1 MKRRFRVTDANAED
15 IKAMIEQIT
24 NARVLSIVITDN
36 WAEVEM
42 DEPVYDEDILEE
54 EPWDSECVMC
64 GCERKLNNEG
74 YCSSCW
80 QIWNS

>member
-24 NARVLSIVITDN
+24 NARVLSIKIVGEF
-36 WAEVEM
+36 AEVEM
-42 DEPVYDEDILEE
+42 EESVYDEPILEE
-54 EPWDSECVMC
+54 APWDDECVMC
-64 GCERKLNNEG
+64 GKERQLNLEG
-74 YCSSCW
+74 YCSQCW

>member
-1 MKRRFRVTDANAED
+1 MKRRFRVTEANAED

-24 NARVLSIVITDN
+24 NARVLSITISDE

-42 DEPVYDEDILEE
+42 EEPMYDEDILEE
-54 EPWDSECVMC
+54 EPWDDECVMC
-64 GCERKLNNEG
+64 GRERRLNQEG

-80 QIWNS
+80 AIWNS